1 MKEMKTAEMPIRKN
15 TFADNLDWSTLL
27 SETANLHFCMD
38 NASMV
43 SPSPSTVSR
52 LSSMKTEN
60 DPTKMANLSLLVS
73 VDPTWRKGKEMMKK
87 GLHVKKELHLSIYY
101 I

>member
-1 MKEMKTAEMPIRKN
+1 M
-15 TFADNLDWSTLL
+15 

-52 LSSMKTEN
+52 LSSSKTEN
-60 DPTKMANLSLLVS
+60 DSTKMANLSVLVS
-73 VDPTWRKGKEMMKK
+73 VDPTWRKGKEMIKK
-87 GLHVKKELHLSIYY
+87 GLHKDMFQFEI

>member
-1 MKEMKTAEMPIRKN
+1 MNEKKTAVGSN
-15 TFADNLDWSTLL
+15 ACVTFADNLDWSTLL

-52 LSSMKTEN
+52 LSSSKTKN
-60 DPTKMANLSLLVS
+60 DSTKMANLSVLVS
-73 VDPTWRKGKEMMKK
+73 VDPAWKKGKEIRF
-87 GLHVKKELHLSIYY
+87 STTW
-101 I
+101 